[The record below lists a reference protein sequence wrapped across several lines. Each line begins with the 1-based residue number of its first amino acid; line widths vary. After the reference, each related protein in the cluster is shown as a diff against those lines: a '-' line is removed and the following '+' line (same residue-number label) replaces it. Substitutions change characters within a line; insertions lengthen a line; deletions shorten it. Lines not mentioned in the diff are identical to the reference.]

1 MKTINRENTGV
12 LLIWNEIQAARKHTK
27 NAIERWTKVGI
38 VLKNNRDLSIIVLK
52 KQPGF
57 KYLSK
62 NGFNYEHIGI
72 LKKNTL
78 NCWTFH
84 QNTIRG
90 TAKAASLASLLIL
103 GAP

>member
-38 VLKNNRDLSIIVLK
+38 STK

-57 KYLSK
+57 KYNSIK
-62 NGFNYEHIGI
+62 KTTGI
-72 LKKNTL
+72 
-78 NCWTFH
+78 
-84 QNTIRG
+84 
-90 TAKAASLASLLIL
+90 
-103 GAP
+103 